1 MQVGPA
7 LNADPFCGGRY
18 PLEIP
23 YLREFSM
30 LTIYA
35 GNLPSNTTEKE
46 LTELFATHGKVRAIK
61 LPQDVFSG
69 KCRGFGFV
77 DMEGHE
83 ARAAIAALNGRE
95 LRGSFL
101 RVTLE
106 RPRDARGR
114 APGARR

>member
-1 MQVGPA
+1 
-7 LNADPFCGGRY
+7 
-18 PLEIP
+18 
-23 YLREFSM
+23 M

-35 GNLPSNTTEKE
+35 GNLPSDATEKE
-46 LTELFATHGKVRAIK
+46 LTALFSPHGRVRSIK

-69 KCRGFGFV
+69 RNRGFGFV

-95 LRGSFL
+95 LRGNLL

-114 APGARR
+114 TSGARR

>member
-1 MQVGPA
+1 
-7 LNADPFCGGRY
+7 
-18 PLEIP
+18 
-23 YLREFSM
+23 M

-46 LTELFATHGKVRAIK
+46 LTEMFASHGRVRAIK

-83 ARAAIAALNGRE
+83 ARAAIAALNGQE
-95 LRGSFL
+95 LRGNFL

-106 RPRDARGR
+106 RPRDGKGRSHRGR
-114 APGARR
+114 R